1 MSEVACLGSHVC
13 YNNTQPLNPARVRL
27 GGPAVVLRGDSCEVV
42 DQTVALSNIAGSA
55 LIVASIPTFDV
66 KASWALESI
75 NEPWTPRMAMSLRSA
90 SSRVATAHSTSHGGS
105 TRPKAAAPWGRLKYL
120 CAYAHT
126 QMTKT
131 ISLSEE
137 AYRLLR
143 RHKLANESF
152 SDTVT
157 RLARQGGKLSEV
169 VGLYPEL
176 RGRTGLANLVREN
189 RGRLDR
195 RVGAR

>member
-1 MSEVACLGSHVC
+1 M
-13 YNNTQPLNPARVRL
+13 NNAAYAP
-27 GGPAVVLRGDSCEVV
+27 RGFVTS
-42 DQTVALSNIAGSA
+42 TR
-55 LIVASIPTFDV
+55 TFDV
-66 KASWALESI
+66 NPSRALASIDEQR
-75 NEPWTPRMAMSLRSA
+75 PRR
-90 SSRVATAHSTSHGGS
+90 
-105 TRPKAAAPWGRLKYL
+105 AAAPQGRLIYL

-143 RHKLANESF
+143 RHKLASESF

-189 RGRLDR
+189 RRRLDR
-195 RVGAR
+195 QVGAR